1 MLTKHPN
8 IICAQWTFALV
19 FAAICLA
26 TTAKAE
32 DVPKLNALCKEEGAR
47 LVAAEAQANAIKTY
61 TADGVKAYFS
71 FSTTIDACVGMGI
84 NYLQNDWF
92 IVDVFGTFVDAK
104 ALFNC
109 HKEGVNNTRLDAVR
123 RFNGHVNNKSY
134 SEWLDDGEGGLT
146 TKELAPPSQD
156 KCEELFKKKLAELCL
171 VDEPKW

>member
-1 MLTKHPN
+1 MSKRPSVVY
-8 IICAQWTFALV
+8 AQWAFSLV
-19 FAAICLA
+19 LAAIYFA

-32 DVPKLNALCKEEGAR
+32 DVPKLNALCKEAGAR
-47 LVAAEAQANAIKTY
+47 MVAAEAQKDAYKVY

-71 FSTTIDACVGMGI
+71 FSTTIDACVGIGI

-109 HKEGVNNTRLDAVR
+109 DKDGVNNTRLDAVR
-123 RFNGHVNNKSY
+123 RLNGHVNNKSY
-134 SEWLDDGEGGLT
+134 SEWLDNGEGGLT
-146 TKELAPPSQD
+146 TKEPPAPPSRD
-156 KCEELFKKKLAELCL
+156 KCEELFKRKLTELRL